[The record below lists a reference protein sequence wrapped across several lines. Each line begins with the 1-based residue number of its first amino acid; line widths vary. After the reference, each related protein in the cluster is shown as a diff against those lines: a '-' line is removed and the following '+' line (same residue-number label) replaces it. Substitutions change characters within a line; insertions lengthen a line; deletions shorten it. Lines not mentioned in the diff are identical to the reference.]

1 MDRPLTLTWMYTLGR
16 LEAVSFLLL
25 LGVAMPL
32 KYAGGVLWATPWFG
46 WIHGLLFLQFLVALG
61 SEFEHGIDVL
71 GGGLEPLPGG
81 QEVLDTRH
89 GAHHALCALRVVPEV
104 GGL

>member
-61 SEFEHGIDVL
+61 SARRVMGWPRVWLVWGFVAAVL
-71 GGGLEPLPGG
+71 PFGTFVLERA
-81 QEVLDTRH
+81 VRRRA
-89 GAHHALCALRVVPEV
+89 GA
-104 GGL
+104 